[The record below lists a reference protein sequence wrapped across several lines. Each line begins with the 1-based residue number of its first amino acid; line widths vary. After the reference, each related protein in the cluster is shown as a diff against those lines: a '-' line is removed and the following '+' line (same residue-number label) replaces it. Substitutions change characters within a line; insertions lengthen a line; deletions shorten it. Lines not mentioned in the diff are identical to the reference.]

1 MIDQLMLIQIEESNK
16 FMDDMNR
23 SSDELDRF
31 MREIN
36 QNIEFLNIVNNT
48 HIFNHE
54 THVRDF
60 ENMSNFH

>member
-1 MIDQLMLIQIEESNK
+1 LQKIFKLYAKEKFRSRLTKDQQFMIDQLMLIQIEESNK

-36 QNIEFLNIVNNT
+36 QNIE
-48 HIFNHE
+48 
-54 THVRDF
+54 
-60 ENMSNFH
+60 